1 MRPRNYSPAKLK
13 SANGSADKNNAGVV
27 FPDQMGMDVAEPRG
41 VPQLAVYTLSRTRG
55 PMNKISRYLLLIVM
69 LIGLVMPACQD
80 SNPLAPV
87 QPSGSYQVVTIA
99 DLHFNPLYD
108 PTLYAQLVAADPS
121 LWAGIYQG
129 SKIAAPSI
137 GGTDTNYPLLVLALA
152 GMQQQMAASPMVLF
166 TGDMLG
172 HSIPALFYTQYYQT
186 PTYPTPDAAATAA
199 MQQFIDKTVAF
210 VAGQIRAAAG
220 NAPVMFAVGNIDTYG
235 VGLGPDTTY
244 LTHNAP
250 ALYTQLL
257 ADTVSQATFVSTFT
271 TGGYYSAKP
280 LGSKLMVISLNS
292 NAFVA
297 GVPGNSFA
305 SAELDWLNLQLAAAQ
320 DSGQKVWIIMH
331 VPVGANSQS
340 TAPNAAQ
347 AGTPGQ
353 VNESTTAM
361 MWDPGYQATFLQTLA
376 SYPGVV
382 TFMLAGH
389 THMDEYRILPTGNV
403 LEQLPSI
410 SPCFGNNP
418 AFKVFTMGR
427 DTQAATD
434 YQSFYFDLANPA
446 GQFAGL
452 YQLSTSYSAQGPL
465 DSSLQLLYSQLVGSE
480 TQRAAYVQYYASGS
494 TALNPNTHAPWNPIS
509 NANWPIFACTISAID
524 EPGYIQ
530 CVNTY

>member
-1 MRPRNYSPAKLK
+1 
-13 SANGSADKNNAGVV
+13 
-27 FPDQMGMDVAEPRG
+27 MDVAEPRG
-41 VPQLAVYTLSRTRG
+41 VLRMAVYKLSRTRG
-55 PMNKISRYLLLIVM
+55 LMNKISRYLFALIAV
-69 LIGLVMPACQD
+69 GSLVMPACQD

-87 QPSGSYQVVTIA
+87 QPSGAYQVVTIS

-108 PTLYAQLVAADPS
+108 PTLYSQLVAAEPGS
-121 LWAGIYQG
+121 WAGIFQE

-152 GMQQQMAASPMVLF
+152 GMKQQMAASPMVLF
-166 TGDMLG
+166 AGDMLG
-172 HSIPALFYTQYYQT
+172 HHIPALFYTQYYQT

-210 VAGQIRAAAG
+210 VAGQVHSAAG

-235 VGLGPDTTY
+235 AGAGPDTNY
-244 LTHNAP
+244 LTNNAP
-250 ALYTQLL
+250 ALYTRFLGH
-257 ADTVSQATFVSTFT
+257 TVSQATFVSTFT
-271 TGGYYSAKP
+271 TGGYYSAQP
-280 LGSKLMVISLNS
+280 LGSKLLVISLNS

-320 DSGQKVWIIMH
+320 DAGQKVWIIMH

-353 VNESTTAM
+353 VSESTTAM
-361 MWDPGYQATFLQTLA
+361 MWDPTYQATFLQTLS

-389 THMDEYRILPTGNV
+389 THMDEYRTLPTGTV

-418 AFKVFTMGR
+418 AFKVFTIGR
-427 DTQAATD
+427 DTLAATD

-480 TQRAAYVQYYASGS
+480 TQRAAYIQYYDSGS
-494 TALNPNTHAPWNPIS
+494 TALNPNTQTPWNPIS